1 MVLGTSLIFL
11 IRLIVYML
19 SKFREDLANN
29 KELFLKVKVF
39 PNSGSNELKG
49 EMADGTLKIGV
60 VAQAEDNKAN
70 IALIKFLADELG
82 VRRYQLQIVSGASDR
97 FKVIKVGR

>member
-1 MVLGTSLIFL
+1 
-11 IRLIVYML
+11 ML

-39 PNSGSNELKG
+39 PNAPHNELKG
-49 EMADGTLKIGV
+49 QMVDGTLKIGV
-60 VAQAEDNKAN
+60 SAQAEDNKAN

-82 VRRYQLQIVSGASDR
+82 VRRYQLEIVSGASDR

>member
-1 MVLGTSLIFL
+1 
-11 IRLIVYML
+11 ML

-39 PNSGSNELKG
+39 PNAGQNELKG
-49 EMADGTLKIGV
+49 VMADGTLKIGV
-60 VAQAEDNKAN
+60 TAQPEDNKAN

-82 VRRYQLQIVSGASDR
+82 VRRYQLEIVSGVSDR
-97 FKVIKVGR
+97 FKIIKVGR

>member
-1 MVLGTSLIFL
+1 
-11 IRLIVYML
+11 ML

-39 PNSGSNELKG
+39 PNAGRNELKG
-49 EMADGTLKIGV
+49 IMTDGTLKISLL
-60 VAQAEDNKAN
+60 AQPENNKAN

-82 VRRYQLQIVSGASDR
+82 VRRYQLEIISGASDR